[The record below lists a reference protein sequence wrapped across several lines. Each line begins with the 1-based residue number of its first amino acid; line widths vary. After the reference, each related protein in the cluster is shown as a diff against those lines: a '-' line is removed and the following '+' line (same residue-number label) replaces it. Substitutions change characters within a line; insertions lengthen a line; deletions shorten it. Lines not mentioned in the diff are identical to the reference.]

1 MSFRRNSGP
10 TPAEEVRIRRAM
22 RLANLMDTAVGIPG
36 LGIRFGADAIL
47 GLIPGIGDIAGS
59 LVGLV
64 IINEARQLGL
74 PREKLVKMLVNL
86 GLDAASGTI
95 PIAGDFFDVY
105 FKSHRRNA
113 RIILDHFGIDRQS

>member
-1 MSFRRNSGP
+1 
-10 TPAEEVRIRRAM
+10 VRIRRAI
-22 RLANLMDTAVGIPG
+22 RLARLMDTAVRIPG

-64 IINEARQLGL
+64 IINEARRLGL
-74 PREKLVKMLVNL
+74 PRDKLARMLVNL

-95 PIAGDFFDVY
+95 PIAGDLFDVY

-113 RIILDHFGIDRQS
+113 QIILDHFGVEPHR

>member
-1 MSFRRNSGP
+1 
-10 TPAEEVRIRRAM
+10 VRIRRAI
-22 RLANLMDTAVGIPG
+22 RLASLMDTAARIPG

-64 IINEARQLGL
+64 IINEARRLGL
-74 PREKLVKMLVNL
+74 PRDKLARMLVNL

-95 PIAGDFFDVY
+95 PIAGDLFDVY

-113 RIILDHFGIDRQS
+113 QIILDHFGVEPHR

>member
-1 MSFRRNSGP
+1 
-10 TPAEEVRIRRAM
+10 M

-74 PREKLVKMLVNL
+74 PREKLVKMFVNL

>member
-1 MSFRRNSGP
+1 MSWTRNSTL
-10 TPAEEVRIRRAM
+10 TPAEEVRIRRAV
-22 RLANLMDTAVGIPG
+22 RLASLMDTAVGIPG

-64 IINEARQLGL
+64 IINEARELGL
-74 PREKLVKMLVNL
+74 PREKLLKMLVNL
-86 GLDAASGTI
+86 GLDAVSGTI
-95 PIAGDFFDVY
+95 PIAGDLLDVY

>member
-1 MSFRRNSGP
+1 
-10 TPAEEVRIRRAM
+10 M

-36 LGIRFGADAIL
+36 LRIRFGADAIL

-105 FKSHRRNA
+105 FKSNRRNA